1 MKVVVFL
8 CLLGLVVAD
17 DDWFNPTKKYGKWA
31 KMQAMKV
38 CYGEKAMEQWHVKH
52 KKALKTCTGMPVPE
66 LDMWEQTKPYR
77 MIHSML
83 KGMKDKQGGAMMEM
97 MQKMHGANQMNNAPQ
112 VHVVTVPQT
121 QENTMMKM
129 MKMMMMKK
137 MMKKMMSHHGGAH
150 DDDEDD
156 EGMSSMYKMD
166 DDNDDMTGFQKFFSM
181 MKESKGRYKRD
192 ADLYDLGDRL
202 VEKLE
207 MAQESMKAKIGN
219 ISCYLQETHIIDED
233 MNLDLQGMLKEWD
246 SYDWNGN
253 DWLKAKSKQ
262 GVKDCYDMVEAM
274 PTNILARYGDVKM
287 MKVKKM
293 MMCCDMHKK
302 MECMCNDAKQML
314 EKHFKPLPEL
324 VQETGMDEM
333 TLLKMTHMLVEDS
346 MDFM

>member
-1 MKVVVFL
+1 
-8 CLLGLVVAD
+8 
-17 DDWFNPTKKYGKWA
+17 
-31 KMQAMKV
+31 
-38 CYGEKAMEQWHVKH
+38 
-52 KKALKTCTGMPVPE
+52 
-66 LDMWEQTKPYR
+66 
-77 MIHSML
+77 
-83 KGMKDKQGGAMMEM
+83 
-97 MQKMHGANQMNNAPQ
+97 
-112 VHVVTVPQT
+112 
-121 QENTMMKM
+121 MKM

-137 MMKKMMSHHGGAH
+137 MMKKMMSHHGGDH

-166 DDNDDMTGFQKFFSM
+166 DDDDMTGFQKFFSM

-207 MAQESMKAKIGN
+207 MAQEAMKAKVGN
-219 ISCYLQETHIIDED
+219 ISCYLQEFGWIDED

-274 PTNILARYGDVKM
+274 PTNILSRYGDVKV
-287 MKVKKM
+287 MKV
-293 MMCCDMHKK
+293 MMCCDTHKK
-302 MECMCNDAKQML
+302 LECMCNDAKQML

>member
-1 MKVVVFL
+1 MKVLVFF
-8 CLLGLVVAD
+8 CLLGLVLAD
-17 DDWFNPTKKYGKWA
+17 DDWWNPTKKYGKWA

-52 KKALKTCTGMPVPE
+52 KKALKKCTGMPVPE
-66 LDMWEQTKPYR
+66 LEMWEKTKPYR

-83 KGMKDKQGGAMMEM
+83 KGLKEKNQGAMMEM
-97 MQKMHGANQMNNAPQ
+97 MQKMHGANQANQQAQ
-112 VHVVTVPQT
+112 VHVVTVPQ
-121 QENTMMKM
+121 QENNMMTM

-137 MMKKMMSHHGGAH
+137 MMKKMMHGHHGG
-150 DDDEDD
+150 DMDEDD
-156 EGMSSMYKMD
+156 EDKMSMYKMD
-166 DDNDDMTGFQKFFSM
+166 DSDDMTGFEKFFDM
-181 MKESKGRYKRD
+181 MKQSQGRYKRD

-202 VEKLE
+202 VDKLE
-207 MAQESMKAKIGN
+207 MAQEAFEAKVGN
-219 ISCYLQETHIIDED
+219 ISCYLQEFGYIDED

-262 GVKDCYDMVEAM
+262 GVKDCYDMVQAM
-274 PTNILARYGDVKM
+274 PTNILERYGDVKM

-333 TLLKMTHMLVEDS
+333 TLLKLTHMLVEDS
-346 MDFM
+346 MDM

>member
-1 MKVVVFL
+1 
-8 CLLGLVVAD
+8 
-17 DDWFNPTKKYGKWA
+17 
-31 KMQAMKV
+31 
-38 CYGEKAMEQWHVKH
+38 
-52 KKALKTCTGMPVPE
+52 
-66 LDMWEQTKPYR
+66 
-77 MIHSML
+77 ML

-97 MQKMHGANQMNNAPQ
+97 MQKMHGASQMNNAPQ

-129 MKMMMMKK
+129 MKMMMMK
-137 MMKKMMSHHGGAH
+137 
-150 DDDEDD
+150 E
-156 EGMSSMYKMD
+156 
-166 DDNDDMTGFQKFFSM
+166 T
-181 MKESKGRYKRD
+181 KGRYKRD

-207 MAQESMKAKIGN
+207 MAQESMKAKVGN
-219 ISCYLQETHIIDED
+219 ISCYLQEFGWIDED

-262 GVKDCYDMVEAM
+262 GVKDCYDIVEAM
-274 PTNILARYGDVKM
+274 PTNILSRYGDVKM

-293 MMCCDMHKK
+293 MMCCDTHKK
-302 MECMCNDAKQML
+302 LECMCNDAKQML